1 MGGNF
6 QGVVRKRVSP
16 SCSIY
21 KPSMKLGHSFTMK
34 STLHTL
40 TALLA
45 VGLYILLTAQAGESQ
60 HVPTRCECQRSMPA
74 VRGPFS
80 DIEVSLKG
88 PGCVKDEI
96 IVTLKRNNKKV
107 CISPNG
113 PQGKRLLKCWHK
125 MQKKGEDVKKCI
137 QRLRPQKRRRQKERS

>member
-6 QGVVRKRVSP
+6 QGVLRERVSP

-21 KPSMKLGHSFTMK
+21 KPSMKLGHTFTMK

-45 VGLYILLTAQAGESQ
+45 VGLYILLTAQVGDSQ
-60 HVPTRCECQRSMPA
+60 HVPTRCECEKSKPA

-80 DIEVSLKG
+80 DFKVTLKG
-88 PGCVKDEI
+88 PGCAKDEI
-96 IVTLKRNNKKV
+96 IVTLKSNNQKV
-107 CISPNG
+107 CLSPNG
-113 PQGKRLLKCWHK
+113 HQGKRLLNCLQK
-125 MQKKGEDVKKCI
+125 MEKEEDEKKCTP
-137 QRLRPQKRRRQKERS
+137 RLRPQKRRRQKIRT